1 MKSRETQTSDL
12 HELVGS
18 ITSLPAV
25 IGVLLFGSSARG
37 DFDEFSDYDL
47 LILFENKEALWKD
60 WDRLFQEIGRLN
72 LNVHAIPQTLEE
84 LQTANPVFLKEVE
97 EHGKVL
103 FAKAPF
109 DVSIKPINL
118 KPYSLIIYGMSGLN
132 YKDKM
137 RALYRLYD
145 KGGGGYLATSG
156 GIKLGKSCLI
166 VPSEVE
172 KEVIEILT
180 AHRAVISRIEA
191 YIDPEDIEKI
201 KSEGLLP

>member
-37 DFDEFSDYDL
+37 DFDELSDYDL
-47 LILFENKEALWKD
+47 LILFEDKKALWKN
-60 WDRLFQEIGRLN
+60 WDRLFQEIGKLN

-84 LQTANPVFLKEVE
+84 LRTANPVFLKEVE

-109 DVSIKPINL
+109 HVSVKPLNL
-118 KPYSLIIYGMSGLN
+118 KPHSLIIYSMSGLN

-137 RALYRLYD
+137 RALYRLYG
-145 KGGGGYLATSG
+145 KGGGGYLARSG
-156 GIKLGKSCLI
+156 GIKLGNSCLV

-172 KEVIEILT
+172 KEAIEILT
-180 AHRAVISRIEA
+180 THRVAITRVEA

-201 KSEGLLP
+201 KADGHPP